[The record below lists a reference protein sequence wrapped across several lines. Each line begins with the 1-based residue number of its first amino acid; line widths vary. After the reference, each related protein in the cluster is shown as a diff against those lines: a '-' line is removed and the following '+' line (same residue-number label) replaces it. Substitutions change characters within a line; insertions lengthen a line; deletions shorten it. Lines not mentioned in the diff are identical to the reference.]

1 MFTGIVAGTAR
12 VLAIEEEGGVRKI
25 NIDLGGFSEG
35 LEIGASVAIDG
46 VCMTVAHINENEAMF
61 EAIDETLERTT
72 LGQIEEGSYV
82 NIERSLKFGDELG
95 GHMISGHIMAKARI
109 TERVEREGNLHIL
122 IENLELVRP
131 FVMEK
136 GYIAIDGMSL
146 TVGEVTNE
154 DFSLHIIPET
164 LRVTTIGNKGVGSM
178 VNIESD
184 ARTQAI
190 VETMMRGGGG
200 HP

>member
-109 TERVEREGNLHIL
+109 TERVEREGNLHII

-136 GYIAIDGMSL
+136 GSIAIDGMSL

-164 LRVTTIGNKGVGSM
+164 LRVTTIGNKVVGSM
-178 VNIESD
+178 VNIEID

>member
-136 GYIAIDGMSL
+136 GFIAIDGMSL

-164 LRVTTIGNKGVGSM
+164 LRVTTIGNKGGGSM
-178 VNIESD
+178 VNIEID

>member
-72 LGQIEEGSYV
+72 LGQIEEGRYV

-136 GYIAIDGMSL
+136 GFIAIDGMSL

-164 LRVTTIGNKGVGSM
+164 LRVTTIGNKVVGSM
-178 VNIESD
+178 VNIEID

>member
-61 EAIDETLERTT
+61 EAIDETLVRTT

-109 TERVEREGNLHIL
+109 TERVERGGNLHIL

-136 GYIAIDGMSL
+136 GFIAIDGMSL

-154 DFSLHIIPET
+154 DFS
-164 LRVTTIGNKGVGSM
+164 
-178 VNIESD
+178 
-184 ARTQAI
+184 
-190 VETMMRGGGG
+190 
-200 HP
+200 

>member
-109 TERVEREGNLHIL
+109 TERVEREGNLHII

-136 GYIAIDGMSL
+136 GFIAIDGMSL

-164 LRVTTIGNKGVGSM
+164 LRVTTIGNKVVGSM
-178 VNIESD
+178 VNIEID

>member
-46 VCMTVAHINENEAMF
+46 VCMTVALINENEAMF

-72 LGQIEEGSYV
+72 LGQIEEGRYV
-82 NIERSLKFGDELG
+82 NISRSLKFGDELG

-136 GYIAIDGMSL
+136 GFIAIDGMSL

-164 LRVTTIGNKGVGSM
+164 LRVTTIGNKVVGSM
-178 VNIESD
+178 VNIEID

>member
-35 LEIGASVAIDG
+35 LEIGASVSIDG

-136 GYIAIDGMSL
+136 GFIAIDGMSL

-178 VNIESD
+178 VNIEID

>member
-46 VCMTVAHINENEAMF
+46 VCMTVSHINENEAMF

-136 GYIAIDGMSL
+136 GFIAIDGMSL

-164 LRVTTIGNKGVGSM
+164 LRVTTIGNKVVGSM
-178 VNIESD
+178 VNIEID

>member
-35 LEIGASVAIDG
+35 LEIGASVSIDG

-109 TERVEREGNLHIL
+109 TERVERGGNLHIL

-136 GYIAIDGMSL
+136 GFIAIDGMSL

-164 LRVTTIGNKGVGSM
+164 LRVTTIGNKVVGSM
-178 VNIESD
+178 VNIEID